1 LVSMNRSFK
10 TVGYDATLDLTVRLS
25 DRLAPCHL
33 VRVVVGSPRL
43 LAISLHARHGQR
55 YGEPYAPRALLAL
68 LIYGCA
74 RGVFGARTSEWASD
88 EAVPFRFIM
97 GNPHTTRD
105 TRTTVRHIFP
115 SELKDLC
122 AKALLLAH
130 EENVLTLGRISMAV
144 TKIHA
149 DTSKSVAM
157 SDKRLLGIEVPWRA
171 KVAESFALSER
182 TDQREATGG
191 LVARDEIAR
200 REGHLATAKA
210 MLEARAHERAVAEQV
225 AVEQV
230 AYEKKRPQQAERG
243 CATGGRPDEPPRRP
257 HAWPRHRRLVQ
268 LYRPNVTHYGAAGT
282 QTIVPFSPISC

>member
-1 LVSMNRSFK
+1 
-10 TVGYDATLDLTVRLS
+10 VGYNATLDLTVRLS

-43 LAISLHARHGQR
+43 LALSLHARYGQR
-55 YGEPYAPRALLAL
+55 YGESYTLRALPAL

-74 RGVFGARTSEWASD
+74 RGVFGACTSEWASD
-88 EAVPFRFIM
+88 EAVPFHFIV

-115 SELKDLC
+115 PELKDLC

-130 EENVLTLGRISMAV
+130 EENVLTLGPISLSV

-157 SDKRLLGIEVPWRA
+157 SDKWLLGIEAPRRA

-182 TDQREATGG
+182 TDQREVPGG
-191 LVARDEIAR
+191 LVARDKIAR
-200 REGHLATAKA
+200 REDHLATAKA
-210 MLEARAHERAVAEQV
+210 MLEARARERAVAEQV
-225 AVEQV
+225 PVEQV

-243 CATGGRPDEPPRRP
+243 APPAVARTSLPAAPTPGPDIGDWYNFTGPTSRIMEQR
-257 HAWPRHRRLVQ
+257 AYKQ
-268 LYRPNVTHYGAAGT
+268 LCR
-282 QTIVPFSPISC
+282 SLR